1 MSSIASRISVRS
13 SLPYTS
19 RIHVAN
25 IHIFYRPP
33 ADASCKLSC
42 RGQRFGPGS
51 LWPISAGFRASWSCC
66 AAAGRSECG
75 EGWFEVA
82 EVEGVFAELG
92 EHGSRDVAGG
102 SSSTVGDRVPE
113 ELP

>member
-1 MSSIASRISVRS
+1 MRLDNRRQLRHRTHHMILAGR
-13 SLPYTS
+13 
-19 RIHVAN
+19 
-25 IHIFYRPP
+25 
-33 ADASCKLSC
+33 SC